1 MLHKEV
7 NFQFPFQEEKD
18 KMEKIKKDK
27 EMLKEDISEVR
38 LGNIQCTVHP
48 YNTCTCITLLIKLNV
63 VCIAKWQR

>member
-1 MLHKEV
+1 
-7 NFQFPFQEEKD
+7 
-18 KMEKIKKDK
+18 MEKIKKDK